1 MFATL
6 LRASTHPCAPAPSP
20 DNTTQPE
27 PSLGRWRGVS
37 SSPVASIVFCGA
49 SFGIVDE
56 DDDGDQPGLQR
67 FDATDGASKE
77 ESEDAFLTEFT
88 SLLQNGGLSVKKV
101 RVHPPSLSHILSAP
115 THRAVPHNAAPH
127 RRGPPLAWHPMQRS
141 HPGLTKSV
149 LAQHDGDTS
158 KKRLL
163 KLDQDGET
171 LTWGVKAS
179 KASSAKHKIDK
190 QDAPFKLRSIVKIT
204 RGAFPGKASTKKKAK
219 RCFSIES
226 ESGNTYCIETKDSET
241 RDILADGFELMLRK
255 SPNRI

>member
-1 MFATL
+1 MG
-6 LRASTHPCAPAPSP
+6 
-20 DNTTQPE
+20 NN
-27 PSLGRWRGVS
+27 
-37 SSPVASIVFCGA
+37 VASIVFCGA

-56 DDDGDQPGLQR
+56 DDDGEQPGLQR
-67 FDATDGASKE
+67 FDAADGTSKE

-88 SLLQNGGLSVKKV
+88 SLLQNGGLSVKK
-101 RVHPPSLSHILSAP
+101 
-115 THRAVPHNAAPH
+115 
-127 RRGPPLAWHPMQRS
+127 
-141 HPGLTKSV
+141 
-149 LAQHDGDTS
+149 HDGDTS

-179 KASSAKHKIDK
+179 KASSSKHKIDK

-226 ESGNTYCIETKDSET
+226 ESGNIYCIETKDSET

>member
-1 MFATL
+1 MG
-6 LRASTHPCAPAPSP
+6 
-20 DNTTQPE
+20 NN
-27 PSLGRWRGVS
+27 
-37 SSPVASIVFCGA
+37 VASIVFCGA

-56 DDDGDQPGLQR
+56 DDDGEQPGLQR
-67 FDATDGASKE
+67 FDAADGTSKE

-101 RVHPPSLSHILSAP
+101 RVFSAHLLHMPSTP
-115 THRAVPHNAAPH
+115 THRAVPHNAAPSAAAH
-127 RRGPPLAWHPMQRS
+127 PCLAVHAALSPWTHKICAR
-141 HPGLTKSV
+141 T
-149 LAQHDGDTS
+149 QHDGDTS

-179 KASSAKHKIDK
+179 KASSSKHKIDK

-226 ESGNTYCIETKDSET
+226 ESGNIYCIETKDSET